1 MSDTV
6 ADLGGRVFVVTGA
19 TGALGRAVVARL
31 LARGASVAAPYRSA
45 DKWREIER
53 ALPGRE
59 RLWSAAADVSFPESA
74 QEFVQQAVAA
84 LGHLDGLATV
94 AGAYAGGSPLEKAPA
109 SEWPNM
115 LGANLAPTYA
125 ICRAALPAL
134 LTRGGSV
141 VTVAARLATEGG
153 AGSAAYAVS
162 KAAVVALTRV
172 LALENRER
180 GVRFNCVAPGTID
193 TAANRS
199 AMPGA
204 DTKKWTPPEA
214 IADVIAFLLSPASS
228 PTTGALV
235 PVDLA

>member
-1 MSDTV
+1 VSDTV
-6 ADLGGRVFVVTGA
+6 GDLGGRVFVVTGA
-19 TGALGRAVVARL
+19 TGALGRAVVAAL
-31 LARGASVAAPYRSA
+31 LARGARVAAPYRSA
-45 DKWREIER
+45 DRWREVER

-59 RLWSAAADVSFPESA
+59 RLWSKPADVSFPESA
-74 QEFVQQAVAA
+74 CEFVDQALEQLGRLDGVAA
-84 LGHLDGLATV
+84 V
-94 AGAYAGGSPLEKAPA
+94 AGAYAGGVPFEKAPA

-134 LTRGGSV
+134 LKQGGSV

-153 AGSAAYAVS
+153 GGSAAYAVS
-162 KAAVVALTRV
+162 KAAVLALTRV

-193 TAANRS
+193 TPANRA
-199 AMPGA
+199 AMSGA
-204 DTKKWTPPEA
+204 DKTKWTPPEA
-214 IADVIAFLLSPASS
+214 IADVIAFLLGPASA

-235 PVDLA
+235 PVDL